1 MCHARRKEEQRPV
14 WPQQRE
20 RAMAE
25 AEKAIRAPRPELAEL
40 YHQHRK
46 LGESFHAAPPCR
58 GGVAGTQGSHV
69 QAGWGGD

>member
-1 MCHARRKEEQRPV
+1 MCHARCKEEQRPV

-46 LGESFHAAPPCR
+46 LGCSSM
-58 GGVAGTQGSHV
+58 Q
-69 QAGWGGD
+69 GWGGGNTGFPRAGRLGR